1 MLQELGK
8 LGYKYQF
15 VTLAGFH
22 SLNHG
27 MFTLSKGYAA
37 RGMAAYS
44 ELQQQEFA
52 SEKDGYTATRCVILT
67 SSSCLLRCVCSA
79 VSTQPQSES
88 VLAGP
93 GILPEVDVPVLL
105 RRGEVLPGLDLAP
118 SGLHDTHG
126 LMCHSASMAGTSG
139 RWATGYFDLVSTT
152 VSATSS
158 TTAMK
163 ESTEAHQF

>member
-52 SEKDGYTATRCVILT
+52 SEKDGYTATRCDASRVQGPSPPVMHISPRMCCCACPTMVQHL
-67 SSSCLLRCVCSA
+67 SNLVLKAHFEA
-79 VSTQPQSES
+79 VH
-88 VLAGP
+88 
-93 GILPEVDVPVLL
+93 VPAE
-105 RRGEVLPGLDLAP
+105 RGSLLPGSNSICVHPDLHA
-118 SGLHDTHG
+118 D
-126 LMCHSASMAGTSG
+126 AFAG
-139 RWATGYFDLVSTT
+139 AI
-152 VSATSS
+152 
-158 TTAMK
+158 
-163 ESTEAHQF
+163 